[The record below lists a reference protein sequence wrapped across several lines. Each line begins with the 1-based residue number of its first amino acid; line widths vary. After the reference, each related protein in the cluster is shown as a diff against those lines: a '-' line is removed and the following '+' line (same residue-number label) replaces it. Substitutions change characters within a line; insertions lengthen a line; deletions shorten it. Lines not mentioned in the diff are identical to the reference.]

1 MVGNFTRR
9 QKLCRAGKSVTLKGN
24 QHILRHHV
32 KSKQKQLYARFLTV
46 FYYSP
51 DFRSIVQIT
60 LSAADFLVVLLQA
73 ETKNRN
79 QNFARFDSTES
90 FQKLMRMRIYFIQL
104 YLFKPFALI
113 NIQSMFPKIV

>member
-1 MVGNFTRR
+1 MHASSLF
-9 QKLCRAGKSVTLKGN
+9 
-24 QHILRHHV
+24 
-32 KSKQKQLYARFLTV
+32 